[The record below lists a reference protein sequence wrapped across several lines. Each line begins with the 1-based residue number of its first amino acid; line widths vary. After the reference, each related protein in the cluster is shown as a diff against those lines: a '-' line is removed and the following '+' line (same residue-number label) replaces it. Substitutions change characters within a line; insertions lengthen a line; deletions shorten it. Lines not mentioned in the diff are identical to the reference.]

1 MDERQLWRTGSFVC
15 EVRLIPDV
23 PFPAVLCI
31 LKDNEP
37 VVEVPVLSTIEMEER
52 AHGLRALVERY
63 HSSDNTTVESL
74 T

>member
-23 PFPAVLCI
+23 PFLAVLCI

-52 AHGLRALVERY
+52 AHELARW
-63 HSSDNTTVESL
+63 SSDSTVAITPQSNL
-74 T
+74 